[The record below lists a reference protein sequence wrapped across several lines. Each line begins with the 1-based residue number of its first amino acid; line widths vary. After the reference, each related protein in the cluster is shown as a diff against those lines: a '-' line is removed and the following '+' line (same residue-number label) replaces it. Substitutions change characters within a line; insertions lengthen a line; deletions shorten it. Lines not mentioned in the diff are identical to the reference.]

1 MLYWLLVTIYV
12 VVCLLL
18 LLAVLLQQG
27 KGGDIAA
34 AFGGGGGQA
43 AFGARQGATVLSK
56 ASAIL
61 GALFM
66 LGALGL
72 AIVGTRGPSS
82 VMSGVPEATPSMP
95 TTLPKA
101 PTNPSATSN
110 PAPTQTPVAPAP
122 GTPATAQP
130 DPKAAAPTVAP
141 TVAPAEP
148 AKAPTPQGEPK
159 KQ

>member
-61 GALFM
+61 GGCSCWARS
-66 LGALGL
+66 AW
-72 AIVGTRGPSS
+72 PSS
-82 VMSGVPEATPSMP
+82 AR
-95 TTLPKA
+95 
-101 PTNPSATSN
+101 
-110 PAPTQTPVAPAP
+110 
-122 GTPATAQP
+122 
-130 DPKAAAPTVAP
+130 AARVR
-141 TVAPAEP
+141 
-148 AKAPTPQGEPK
+148 
-159 KQ
+159 

>member
-122 GTPATAQP
+122 GGPAAGQV
-130 DPKAAAPTVAP
+130 DPKAAAP

>member
-1 MLYWLLVTIYV
+1 MLYWLLVTVYV

-43 AFGARQGATVLSK
+43 AFGARQGAAVLTK
-56 ASAIL
+56 ASAVL

-82 VMSGVPEATPSMP
+82 VMSGVASPRPAQTTPAAP
-95 TTLPKA
+95 TP

-110 PAPTQTPVAPAP
+110 PAPTETPVAPGMLRTTFSTSSALRWRSASESP
-122 GTPATAQP
+122 KILTPTWARMP
-130 DPKAAAPTVAP
+130 V
-141 TVAPAEP
+141 
-148 AKAPTPQGEPK
+148 
-159 KQ
+159 

>member
-43 AFGARQGATVLSK
+43 AFGARQGATVLTK

-61 GALFM
+61 GGLFM
-66 LGALGL
+66 VGALGL

-82 VMSGVPEATPSMP
+82 VMSGVPGAAPALP
-95 TTLPKA
+95 KTLPKA
-101 PTNPSATSN
+101 PTNPSATTN

-122 GTPATAQP
+122 GVPAAG
-130 DPKAAAPTVAP
+130 AAAPKSDAP
-141 TVAPAEP
+141 ATVAPAPEQ
-148 AKAPTPQGEPK
+148 AKSPTPGSEPK